1 MLGNQDK
8 MAGKSKVCTGIQSQL
23 ILPNWIYF
31 LFANFLKLMN
41 LKKLCTKCGENSGPL
56 SLFRI
61 FDFFHTMWE
70 SPGAYPMSM
79 LLISCGKTVGPSST
93 RVNLKFTPY
102 NLTNHKTNLLITR
115 KNYKRY
121 FHLWFTILFLPVWW
135 HMNNMSYLAWLR
147 VFRFLLLLVCIQRLM
162 LLGQF
167 SRNW

>member
-1 MLGNQDK
+1 

-23 ILPNWIYF
+23 ILPNWIYSSLSVCK
-31 LFANFLKLMN
+31 LFKTNEQ
-41 LKKLCTKCGENSGPL
+41 LCTKCGENSGPL

-61 FDFFHTMWE
+61 FDFFHTIWE
-70 SPGAYPMSM
+70 SPGPILCRCYSFHAVRKWVHLALESILSLP
-79 LLISCGKTVGPSST
+79 
-93 RVNLKFTPY
+93 
-102 NLTNHKTNLLITR
+102 LTTSQWSQNKSIDN
-115 KNYKRY
+115 KENYKRY
-121 FHLWFTILFLPVWW
+121 FHLWFTISFLPVWW